1 MTDEAYEFHQDV
13 AEKKR
18 IARSAFR
25 KNACGKGAMRFPS
38 DHLSSEERSAMNGEC
53 TTYRMNDPMTW
64 KEFKKLPDE
73 LKKVYILQVRERFHA
88 KSKDFCELF
97 SCSHYTFDKE
107 LARLGVGVGHK
118 MSKTPCDREAFKRWL
133 NRETIEVEE
142 KSGSPAKKPI
152 ADNELCAVV
161 KTTAASVSVTDDTLC
176 AEKCENAASLASIC
190 GSMSFV
196 GSARTALD
204 TVSELLQDLNCHITI
219 TWSTEVD

>member
-1 MTDEAYEFHQDV
+1 MTDEAYEFQQDV

-25 KNACGKGAMRFPS
+25 KNACGKGAVRFPS

-53 TTYRMNDPMTW
+53 TTYRLNDPMTW
-64 KEFKKLPDE
+64 KEFKKLPDD

-88 KSKDFCELF
+88 KSKDFYELF

-107 LARLGVGVGHK
+107 LARLGVGVGRK

-133 NRETIEVEE
+133 NRETIEDPV
-142 KSGSPAKKPI
+142 KK
-152 ADNELCAVV
+152 ESESV
-161 KTTAASVSVTDDTLC
+161 AAEAIDGDTLC
-176 AEKCENAASLASIC
+176 AEGCVNAASVASIC

-196 GSARTALD
+196 GSAKAALD
-204 TVSELLQDLNCHITI
+204 TVSELLKDLNCHITV